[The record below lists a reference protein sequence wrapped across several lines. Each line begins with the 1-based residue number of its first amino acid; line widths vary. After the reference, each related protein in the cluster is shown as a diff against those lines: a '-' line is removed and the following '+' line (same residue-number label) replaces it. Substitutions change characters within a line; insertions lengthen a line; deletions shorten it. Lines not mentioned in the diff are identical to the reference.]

1 MVLNSN
7 NCQNSWQDSI
17 NWTAAL
23 KNGIF
28 VWSLHHTVRLL
39 LVLCC
44 LWQGF
49 GSHSYW
55 SASFTFHRRCFPPLP
70 LSNYTD
76 SLHHCASSHAFSFPL
91 FPHLHRQKTN
101 PSNVHACLACQ
112 TTAQLNSH
120 PAFPEPVGPFWQGS
134 SLCWRSPRCA
144 VLAKR
149 KSLKLQTLPVSDA
162 AIKPGWWKSSASEKE
177 EVRSLTWGI

>member
-1 MVLNSN
+1 MAFLFEVHITLFVCYLYSVVSDRALVPTVIDLPASLSIGGAFLPFH
-7 NCQNSWQDSI
+7 CQTTRTLFI
-17 NWTAAL
+17 T
-23 KNGIF
+23 
-28 VWSLHHTVRLL
+28 VLHHMH
-39 LVLCC
+39 LVFL
-44 LWQGF
+44 
-49 GSHSYW
+49 
-55 SASFTFHRRCFPPLP
+55 
-70 LSNYTD
+70 
-76 SLHHCASSHAFSFPL
+76 SFPT
-91 FPHLHRQKTN
+91 FTDKK
-101 PSNVHACLACQ
+101 Q

-144 VLAKR
+144 VLAKT

>member
-1 MVLNSN
+1 MAFLFEVY
-7 NCQNSWQDSI
+7 I
-17 NWTAAL
+17 T
-23 KNGIF
+23 
-28 VWSLHHTVRLL
+28 L
-39 LVLCC
+39 LVCYLYSVVSDRA
-44 LWQGF
+44 LVPTVIDLP
-49 GSHSYW
+49 
-55 SASFTFHRRCFPPLP
+55 AS
-70 LSNYTD
+70 LSML
-76 SLHHCASSHAFSFPL
+76 SSPSIVKLHGLSSSHAFSFPL
-91 FPHLHRQKTN
+91 FPHLHIQKTN

-144 VLAKR
+144 VLAKT